1 MCLWRIARLPA
12 APLARV
18 RFCQTAGT
26 GLGPRLRP
34 RGGKPHRDGRI
45 QCASQ
50 GMPGHVYG
58 NAGAA
63 GSQPIGARARGRTHR
78 SPHGRGAHLQL
89 WPRASVWRRAITNTD
104 VLLRVR
110 RQEPSR
116 GAVRAARGNASL
128 SATLWLERGLP
139 STGPKSDGLFGTV
152 GLLFAYLRRSD
163 APSAS
168 SSCVCAAQP
177 HAHKQTLLQPTYL
190 AVTCLTRTIFVRFCC
205 VRTEVEAARFRER
218 RAAAG
223 KMRLNKSPT

>member
-1 MCLWRIARLPA
+1 MLAAARYAEMLARSAVTLMARERERTGHNGPLRARRAPAALWRPRQRLAARS
-12 APLARV
+12 
-18 RFCQTAGT
+18 
-26 GLGPRLRP
+26 
-34 RGGKPHRDGRI
+34 RI
-45 QCASQ
+45 ST
-50 GMPGHVYG
+50 YF
-58 NAGAA
+58 
-63 GSQPIGARARGRTHR
+63 
-78 SPHGRGAHLQL
+78 
-89 WPRASVWRRAITNTD
+89 
-104 VLLRVR
+104 LRVR

-128 SATLWLERGLP
+128 SATLWPERGLP

-177 HAHKQTLLQPTYL
+177 HAHKLILLQPTYL

-223 KMRLNKSPT
+223 KMRLNESPT